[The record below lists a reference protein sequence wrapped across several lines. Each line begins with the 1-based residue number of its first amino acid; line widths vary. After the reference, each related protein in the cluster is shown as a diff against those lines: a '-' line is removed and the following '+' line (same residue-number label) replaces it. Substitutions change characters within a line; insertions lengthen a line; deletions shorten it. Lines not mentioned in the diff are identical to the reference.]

1 MSNLIT
7 IKIAN
12 DGVAVMTLNR
22 APVNAVN
29 PEFLDLIAKKLNDL
43 EANPSVRALVITSAF
58 KVFSAGMDL
67 KEALNFSNE
76 DQTNIV
82 DGLNITFAKL
92 YGFSKPVIA
101 AVNGSA
107 IAGGLFFVLAADYSI
122 VAENADLGLAEIR
135 VGVNFPIGPLEIARS
150 ALTPGCFRR
159 VLLTGQPLKASEAKN
174 FQMIDDVQPIHDV
187 LPQAVSVAGEYA
199 RLPQK
204 TFASIKSQMRAS
216 ALKTINEAINSKSD
230 PTRTGW
236 FSEETKP
243 AISALLNTIKV

>member
-7 IKIAN
+7 VEIAE
-12 DGVAVMTLNR
+12 DDVAVMTLNR
-22 APVNAVN
+22 APVNAIN
-29 PEFLDLIAKKLNDL
+29 PEFLNVIAEQLSDL

-67 KEALNFSNE
+67 KEALNFSNQ
-76 DQTNIV
+76 DQLNTV
-82 DGLNITFAKL
+82 DGLNITFSKL

-122 VAENADLGLAEIR
+122 VAENAELGLAEIR

-159 VLLTGQPLKASEAKN
+159 VLLSGRPLKTSEAKKL
-174 FQMIDDVQPIHDV
+174 QMIDDVQSTQDV
-187 LPQAVSVAGEYA
+187 LPQAILMAGEYA

-204 TFASIKSQMRAS
+204 TFASIKIPNAGLRFGNDQ
-216 ALKTINEAINSKSD
+216 
-230 PTRTGW
+230 
-236 FSEETKP
+236 
-243 AISALLNTIKV
+243 